1 MGQALQ
7 IINERWIPR
16 RYEMKPELFK
26 KEDYH
31 TALREHASILDCG
44 KAIEDCVKTGDL
56 KEALMYVRD
65 INNSLETL
73 KKLAEKKMMD
83 DKVKR
88 LLDQLVAAG
97 VNVMVVR
104 RHVK

>member
-1 MGQALQ
+1 M
-7 IINERWIPR
+7 R
-16 RYEMKPELFK
+16 PELFK

-31 TALREHASILDCG
+31 VALREHASILDCG

-73 KKLAEKKMMD
+73 KGLADKKIAND
-83 DKVKR
+83 RVKC

-97 VNVMVVR
+97 VNVMAVR
-104 RHVK
+104 RHEN

>member
-1 MGQALQ
+1 MNQ
-7 IINERWIPR
+7 N
-16 RYEMKPELFK
+16 LFK

-31 TALREHASILDCG
+31 AALREHSSILDCG

-56 KEALMYVRD
+56 KEALMFVQD

-73 KKLAEKKMMD
+73 KRMAEKKMVEDNM
-83 DKVKR
+83 KT
-88 LLDQLVAAG
+88 LLDQLVTAG

-104 RHVK
+104 RHVQ

>member
-1 MGQALQ
+1 M
-7 IINERWIPR
+7 N
-16 RYEMKPELFK
+16 KELFK

-31 TALREHASILDCG
+31 SALREHASILDCG

-56 KEALMYVRD
+56 KEALMLVRD

-73 KKLAEKKMMD
+73 KRLAEKKMVEDNM
-83 DKVKR
+83 KT

-97 VNVMVVR
+97 FNVMAVK
-104 RHVK
+104 RHVQ

>member
-1 MGQALQ
+1 M
-7 IINERWIPR
+7 RT
-16 RYEMKPELFK
+16 ELFK

-31 TALREHASILDCG
+31 ASLREHASILDCG

-73 KKLAEKKMMD
+73 KRLAEKKMVD
-83 DKVKR
+83 DKVKS
-88 LLDQLVAAG
+88 LLDQLIAAG
-97 VNVMVVR
+97 INVMVVR
-104 RHVK
+104 RHENKGI

>member
-1 MGQALQ
+1 MNQ
-7 IINERWIPR
+7 N
-16 RYEMKPELFK
+16 LFK

-31 TALREHASILDCG
+31 AAVREHASILDCG

-56 KEALMYVRD
+56 KEALMLVRD

-73 KKLAEKKMMD
+73 KRLAEKKMAD
-83 DKVKR
+83 DKVKY

-97 VNVMVVR
+97 VNVMAVR
-104 RHVK
+104 RHEN

>member
-1 MGQALQ
+1 M
-7 IINERWIPR
+7 R
-16 RYEMKPELFK
+16 PELFK

-31 TALREHASILDCG
+31 IALREHASILDCG

-73 KKLAEKKMMD
+73 KKLAEKKMTED
-83 DKVKR
+83 NIKT

-97 VNVMVVR
+97 VNVMVVQ
-104 RHVK
+104 RHVQ

>member
-1 MGQALQ
+1 MDG
-7 IINERWIPR
+7 ERVVSMR
-16 RYEMKPELFK
+16 LELFK

-31 TALREHASILDCG
+31 AALREHASILDCG

-56 KEALMYVRD
+56 KEALMYVQD

-73 KKLAEKKMMD
+73 KRLAEKKIAND
-83 DKVKR
+83 RVKC

-97 VNVMVVR
+97 VNVMVVK
-104 RHVK
+104 RHAQ

>member
-1 MGQALQ
+1 MNQD
-7 IINERWIPR
+7 
-16 RYEMKPELFK
+16 LFK

-31 TALREHASILDCG
+31 EVLREHASILDCG

-73 KKLAEKKMMD
+73 KRLAEKKMKD
-83 DKVKR
+83 DKVKY

-97 VNVMVVR
+97 VNVMAVR
-104 RHVK
+104 RHEN

>member
-1 MGQALQ
+1 
-7 IINERWIPR
+7 
-16 RYEMKPELFK
+16 MKPELFK

-31 TALREHASILDCG
+31 AALREHASILDCG

-65 INNSLETL
+65 INNSLE
-73 KKLAEKKMMD
+73 KIIRLAEKKMKED
-83 DKVKR
+83 NIKS

-97 VNVMVVR
+97 VNVMAVR
-104 RHVK
+104 RHEN

>member
-1 MGQALQ
+1 MNQ
-7 IINERWIPR
+7 N
-16 RYEMKPELFK
+16 LFK

-31 TALREHASILDCG
+31 AALREHASILDCG

-56 KEALMYVRD
+56 KEAFMLVRD

-73 KKLAEKKMMD
+73 KRLAEKKIAD
-83 DKVKR
+83 DNIKS

-104 RHVK
+104 RHVQ

>member
-1 MGQALQ
+1 MNQD
-7 IINERWIPR
+7 
-16 RYEMKPELFK
+16 LFK

-31 TALREHASILDCG
+31 AAVREHVSILDCG

-73 KKLAEKKMMD
+73 KRLAEKKMKD
-83 DKVKR
+83 DKVKY

-97 VNVMVVR
+97 VNVMAVR
-104 RHVK
+104 RHEN